1 MWQSRERKRERE
13 GGERERERERVEKV
27 GRVYREEG
35 EVCNVVESCGT
46 VMQR

>member
-13 GGERERERERVEKV
+13 RGREVRERVEKV
-27 GRVYREEG
+27 GRVFREEG

-46 VMQR
+46 VLQR